1 MNKLLIETCESL
13 RGPCHFIVKY
23 QLKIMDGIEA
33 DNASSI
39 RASSRSRMP
48 NSLQDQ
54 EGVVREKLNSLKR
67 SAGGYVATMSK
78 VCARIDD
85 LLADFANLVQVR
97 NLQATL
103 SDAFRNYRD
112 NVARTKVLL
121 NDSSVEL
128 HEIQGVYEAQEVRK
142 RLYDERIEHFAI
154 EAASYFNKQVS
165 EELPRVD
172 TSSPRGSV
180 KSQSSRISKLSAA
193 SSRLREAK
201 IAAEK
206 AALVEKQTEQKR
218 LRTIAMKVKLL
229 ELEMKQKQFE
239 FQHQLELAKLDAEK
253 EAEEARE
260 RTELADLEFKLA
272 EREFSCLRFEENPP
286 ERHSFNRNID
296 IDGNFTSVSN
306 AGPQVV
312 YPQAVSTQLGSIAQV
327 CSTQPFSPTTCSVSS
342 TRVSTGHVTSSRVS
356 VLPDTSSRGSTL
368 PAPTSRF
375 PGFSATSFQAPTV
388 PVVSSR
394 VSLLPAYSTRLAD
407 FLPMLTC
414 ASLQTS
420 AVPVVSSRVSSLPA
434 YPTRPTDVPPMPTCA
449 SLQASAVPVLSSRV
463 STLPAYP
470 TYVPDFPPMPTP
482 ASVVPAM
489 SASTLPSSYV
499 PESSRASSCVP
510 AMYPGV
516 SLFSSQPPYNA
527 GPIFTHAA
535 QAYGP
540 VHLPCHA
547 TSGHLPPSL
556 QPMGESFLA
565 TIATT
570 IERISADQGLPPL
583 QVLKFDGSPERY
595 PLFRQ
600 RFHQMVEL
608 KALDEQTKMAR
619 LLQFLEG
626 PALRAVQRYEA
637 LPGGLT
643 KALEVLQSRFGQPF
657 KIVRAC
663 VDTLIKGPPIASQD
677 KDGLQRYADMAQ
689 VMYDTLGSM
698 NCLGEMNTD
707 NLEKVILRL
716 PKWLQDKF
724 REHLKKLQRQRR
736 IIPTFKD
743 IVEFLNDRADLANHP
758 FFTTSS
764 EVKSHKR
771 IEDRDKSHLR
781 HLTTLTTSTS
791 REASR
796 LAINKDT
803 KASNC
808 PLCVQYHPLYRC
820 GVFKSKPVEER
831 RALVNRKRIC
841 FNCINSTEHTASSC
855 KLQMRCRVPGC
866 GRSHH
871 TLLHLSGPSRENADH
886 HTNNTEVTVIPTMP
900 TVLPSD
906 QDAPSSTCATA
917 TLAESSEIYLQI
929 MLLKIIANDGRYT
942 TTYGLIDSG
951 SDVTM
956 IDPSLVDQ
964 LGIQGEDGQLLLST
978 VSQRDKQENVVKVDF
993 KIAPVDD
1000 QHSHQ
1005 ITVRNAWAV
1014 RDLTIPLK
1022 HVTARKKME
1031 QWSHLCQVPFP
1042 EVERK
1047 KIGTNIQEAFIPLEV
1062 RKGSPNEPFAIRY
1075 CLGWSILGGSGSV
1088 DGRRQFN
1095 LHHASSEDVSL
1106 NRQLEEFWRIES
1118 HGTVKKA
1125 FGPMSVEDRKALK
1138 IIENTIS
1145 KVDGHYQMGLL
1156 WRQEVPYLPFNRAL
1170 AEGRLQA
1177 LKRRFNRDPGLEEK
1191 YRSVIDDYVTKG
1203 YARQLNEEEASKR
1216 SKITWYLPHH
1226 PVLNVNKPNKVRVVF
1241 DAAAKFD
1248 GTSLNDRL
1256 YHGPDLTNNLVGV
1269 LIRFREEETAFTAEV
1284 EAMFHQVKV
1293 LPEDADALRF
1303 LWWNASSN
1311 LPPNEYQ
1318 MFVHIFGATSSPCC
1332 ANKALRQTADDNK
1345 GRYSPEVIKTV
1356 HRNFYVDG
1364 VLKSAPTTEKVIWLV
1379 DQLTMLLSE
1388 GGFHLTKFTSN
1399 NRQVLKA
1406 LPQEERANPSI
1417 NLDLSQLPISRALGL
1432 HWDAASDT
1440 LQFKVV
1446 PTNKPPTKRGIL
1458 STVSSLFDPLGFLGP
1473 FLLPVKVMLQE
1484 LWRMDVQW
1492 DDPIPEPLL
1501 TQWNGWVESLP
1512 LVANIKIPRCFKS
1525 FSSTR
1530 VITDVQMHYFSDAFN
1545 KGYAA
1550 VGYLRLVDDTGKVH
1564 CAFVMGKTRN
1574 SPLKQ
1579 WSIPRLEL
1587 QSAVVATR
1595 LHLLIRD
1602 ELDIPLQGVTFWTD
1616 SLTTLQFI
1624 TNEKRRFK
1632 PFVANRVNE
1641 IHEAS
1646 TPQQWR
1652 HVPTSLNPADDG
1664 SRGMTLHDLD
1674 PNCRWLSGPSFLL
1687 KPEEHWPV
1695 RRIGNIP
1702 EDDSEV
1708 QVERTVMVIDR
1719 GSSLD
1724 LLLRRYSSWPRLLTL
1739 VAWLLRFVNHV
1750 QNKGT
1755 STERGGI
1762 SLSEI
1767 RCSTKKIVQLV
1778 QRQAFAEEI
1787 DSLVEGRPVKCQ
1799 SKLATLLPVLVEGT
1813 VRVGGRIR
1821 HAPIA
1826 FEAAHPMILPKDH
1839 PVSTL
1844 IVRYYHE
1851 ILGHAGREH
1860 VLSFIRQ
1867 HFWIIQARSLV
1878 RHVLRR
1884 CIDCRKRNEVP
1895 MTQLMA
1901 DLPKERLTPYDRPFT
1916 YTGVDFFGPFYVK
1929 RGRSSEKVYGCLF
1942 TCLTSRAVHIEDVS
1956 SLESDAFIQALRR
1969 FISNRGCPKEIWSDN
1984 GTNFVGADKE
1994 IRNSIRQWNQ
2004 DDLNKQLIKDG
2015 INCSLCPMFQW
2026 KFQPPTASHM
2036 NGVWERL
2043 IRSVRKTMK
2052 AILGNPDALV
2062 GLETLR
2068 TVFAEVVT
2076 ILNSRPLTPSSDDP
2090 SDPEPLTPNHLLL
2103 QQENLALP
2111 PGLFV
2116 REDLYRRKQ
2125 WRRAQFLADCF
2136 WKRRLREYVPALQ
2149 QRQKWA
2155 REKGNLKVNDLVM
2168 LVDENSPRGRWLLG
2182 RVIKIYPG
2190 HDQRVRVGEVK
2201 TKNSTL
2207 VRPISKLVLLE
2218 EEDLFSEISWTV

>member
-1 MNKLLIETCESL
+1 
-13 RGPCHFIVKY
+13 
-23 QLKIMDGIEA
+23 
-33 DNASSI
+33 
-39 RASSRSRMP
+39 
-48 NSLQDQ
+48 
-54 EGVVREKLNSLKR
+54 
-67 SAGGYVATMSK
+67 
-78 VCARIDD
+78 
-85 LLADFANLVQVR
+85 
-97 NLQATL
+97 
-103 SDAFRNYRD
+103 
-112 NVARTKVLL
+112 
-121 NDSSVEL
+121 
-128 HEIQGVYEAQEVRK
+128 
-142 RLYDERIEHFAI
+142 
-154 EAASYFNKQVS
+154 
-165 EELPRVD
+165 
-172 TSSPRGSV
+172 
-180 KSQSSRISKLSAA
+180 
-193 SSRLREAK
+193 
-201 IAAEK
+201 
-206 AALVEKQTEQKR
+206 
-218 LRTIAMKVKLL
+218 
-229 ELEMKQKQFE
+229 MKQKQFE

-253 EAEEARE
+253 DVEEARE
-260 RTELADLEFKLA
+260 RTEMAELECKLA
-272 EREFSCLRFEENPP
+272 EREFSCLLSEENRP
-286 ERHSFNRNID
+286 ERLSVEKDID
-296 IDGNFTSVSN
+296 IDGNFTSATD
-306 AGPQVV
+306 AGPQLVF
-312 YPQAVSTQLGSIAQV
+312 PPAVSTQLASTPRDHANPVLFTSSAMFPILSTSFHAFPPT
-327 CSTQPFSPTTCSVSS
+327 CSASSTQ
-342 TRVSTGHVTSSRVS
+342 VSTCNVTSSRVS
-356 VLPDTSSRGSTL
+356 VLPITFSLGSTL
-368 PAPTSRF
+368 PTYSSRVPEFSTTSMRA
-375 PGFSATSFQAPTV
+375 SAV
-388 PVVSSR
+388 PVASSR
-394 VSLLPAYSTRLAD
+394 VSMLPTYSSQVPE
-407 FLPMLTC
+407 FLTT
-414 ASLQTS
+414 SIRTS
-420 AVPVVSSRVSSLPA
+420 AVPVA
-434 YPTRPTDVPPMPTCA
+434 
-449 SLQASAVPVLSSRV
+449 SSRV
-463 STLPAYP
+463 STLP
-470 TYVPDFPPMPTP
+470 TYSSRVPEFSTTSMR
-482 ASVVPAM
+482 ASAVPVAC
-489 SASTLPSSYV
+489 SRVSTLPTY
-499 PESSRASSCVP
+499 SSRVPDLPPIPTCASGVPVMSFPASSLPSSSLPEFPRATSCVP
-510 AMYPGV
+510 AVYPGV
-516 SLFSSQPPYNA
+516 SLFSSQPYNA
-527 GPIFTHAA
+527 GPTFTHAA
-535 QAYGP
+535 QAYGS
-540 VHLPCHA
+540 VSLPYHA
-547 TSGHLPPSL
+547 TPFCRPGAYISSPYVEGAHVPPSH
-556 QPMGESFLA
+556 QPVSENFLA
-565 TIATT
+565 TVATT
-570 IERISADQGLPPL
+570 IEKISADQGLPPL

-600 RFHQMVEL
+600 RFHQMVES
-608 KALDEQTKMAR
+608 KALDEQTKMTR

-643 KALEVLQSRFGQPF
+643 KALEVLQNRFGQPF

-663 VDTLIKGPPIASQD
+663 VDTLTKGPAIASQD
-677 KDGLQRYADMAQ
+677 KEGLQRYADMAQ
-689 VMYDTLGSM
+689 VMYDTLESM

-724 REHLKKLQRQRR
+724 REHLKTLQRQGR

-743 IVEFLNDRADLANHP
+743 IVKYLNDRADLANHP
-758 FFTTSS
+758 FFTTSYT
-764 EVKSHKR
+764 EVKSYKR
-771 IEDRDKSHLR
+771 NDDRDKPHLR
-781 HLTTLTTSTS
+781 HLTTLTTSTT
-791 REASR
+791 REDSR
-796 LAINKDT
+796 LASNKDT

-808 PLCVQYHPLYRC
+808 PLCTQHHPLYRC

-831 RALVNRKRIC
+831 RALVNSKRIC
-841 FNCINSTEHTASSC
+841 FNCINSTEHLSKSC
-855 KLQMRCRVPGC
+855 KSPMRCKVPGC
-866 GRSHH
+866 GRPHH
-871 TLLHLSGPSRENADH
+871 TLLHLSSPSRGNADH
-886 HTNNTEVTVIPTMP
+886 QTNNIDATVIPIMSTD
-900 TVLPSD
+900 LPSD

-917 TLAESSEIYLQI
+917 TVAESSEIYLQI
-929 MLLKIIANDGRYT
+929 IPLKIIGNDGSLT

-956 IDPSLVDQ
+956 IDPSLVYQ
-964 LGIQGEDGQLLLST
+964 LGIQGEQGQLLLST
-978 VSQRDKQENVVKVDF
+978 VSQRGKQENGVKVDF

-1005 ITVRNAWAV
+1005 ITVQNAWAV

-1022 HVTARKKME
+1022 HVTARKRME
-1031 QWSHLCQVPFP
+1031 QWSHLRQVPFP

-1047 KIGTNIQEAFIPLEV
+1047 KVSILIGTNIQEAFIPLEV
-1062 RKGSPNEPFAIRY
+1062 RKGRPNEPFAIRS
-1075 CLGWSILGGSGSV
+1075 CLGWSILGGSASTGS
-1088 DGRRQFN
+1088 RRQFN

-1118 HGTVKKA
+1118 NGTVKETL
-1125 FGPMSVEDRKALK
+1125 GSMSVEDRKALK

-1156 WRQEVPYLPFNRAL
+1156 WRQEVSYLPFNRTL
-1170 AEGRLQA
+1170 AEARLQA

-1191 YRSVIDDYVTKG
+1191 YRSVIDDYVAKG
-1203 YARQLNEEEASKR
+1203 YARQLSEEEAFKR

-1226 PVLNVNKPNKVRVVF
+1226 PVLNINKPNKVRMVF
-1241 DAAAKFD
+1241 DAATKFD
-1248 GTSLNDRL
+1248 GISLNDRL

-1269 LIRFREEETAFTAEV
+1269 LIRFREEITAFTADI

-1303 LWWNASSN
+1303 LWWDLSSSH
-1311 LPPNEYQ
+1311 PPKEYQ
-1318 MFVHIFGATSSPCC
+1318 MLVHIFGATSSPCC
-1332 ANKALRQTADDNK
+1332 ANKALQQTADDNK
-1345 GRYSPEVIKTV
+1345 ARYSPEVIKTV
-1356 HRNFYVDG
+1356 HRNFYVDD
-1364 VLKSAPTTEKVIWLV
+1364 VLKSAPTTEKAIWLA
-1379 DQLTMLLSE
+1379 DQLTRLLSE

-1399 NRQVLKA
+1399 STLVLKA

-1432 HWDAASDT
+1432 HWDTSLDT

-1458 STVSSLFDPLGFLGP
+1458 SMVSSLYDPLGFLVP
-1473 FLLPVKVMLQE
+1473 FLLPVKVLLQE
-1484 LWRMDVQW
+1484 LWRQDVQW
-1492 DDPIPEPLL
+1492 DDPLPEPLL

-1525 FSSTR
+1525 FSRNR
-1530 VITDVQMHYFSDAFN
+1530 VITDVQMHYFSDASN

-1550 VGYLRLVDDTGKVH
+1550 VGYLRLVDDSGKIH

-1574 SPLKQ
+1574 SPLRQ
-1579 WSIPRLEL
+1579 WSVPRLEL

-1595 LHLLIRD
+1595 LHLLIRE

-1616 SLTTLQFI
+1616 SLTTLQYI

-1664 SRGMTLHDLD
+1664 SRGMKLHNQDS
-1674 PNCRWLSGPSFLL
+1674 NCRWLSGPSFLL
-1687 KPEEHWPV
+1687 KPEEQWPV

-1724 LLLRRYSSWPRLLTL
+1724 QLLRRYSSWPRLLTL

-1755 STERGGI
+1755 STERGRI
-1762 SLSEI
+1762 SLSEM
-1767 RCSTKKIVQLV
+1767 RCSAKKIVQLV
-1778 QRQAFAEEI
+1778 QRQTFAEEI
-1787 DSLVEGRPVKCQ
+1787 DSLTEGRPVKCQ

-1821 HAPIA
+1821 RAPITY
-1826 FEAAHPMILPKDH
+1826 EAAHPMILPKDH
-1839 PVSTL
+1839 PVSIL

-1878 RHVLRR
+1878 RSV
-1884 CIDCRKRNEVP
+1884 K
-1895 MTQLMA
+1895 QLMA
-1901 DLPKERLTPYDRPFT
+1901 DLPKERLTPYERPFT
-1916 YTGVDFFGPFYVK
+1916 YTGVNFFGPFYVK
-1929 RGRSSEKVYGCLF
+1929 RGRGSEKVYGCLF

-1956 SLESDAFIQALRR
+1956 SLGTDAFIQALRR

-1994 IRNSIRQWNQ
+1994 IRDSIRRWDQ
-2004 DDLNKQLIKDG
+2004 DDLNKQLIKDE

-2026 KFQPPTASHM
+2026 KFQPPAASHM

-2043 IRSVRKTMK
+2043 IRSVRKSMK
-2052 AILGNPDALV
+2052 AILGNPNALV

-2103 QQENLALP
+2103 QQKHLALP

-2136 WKRRLREYVPALQ
+2136 WKRWLREYVPTLQ
-2149 QRQKWA
+2149 QRQKWV
-2155 REKGNLKVNDLVM
+2155 REKGNLKVNDLV
-2168 LVDENSPRGRWLLG
+2168 LIVDENSPRGRWLLG
-2182 RVIKIYPG
+2182 RVMKIFPG
-2190 HDQRVRVGEVK
+2190 HDQRVRVAEVK
-2201 TKNSTL
+2201 TKNSTF

-2218 EEDLFSEISWTV
+2218 EED

>member
-1 MNKLLIETCESL
+1 
-13 RGPCHFIVKY
+13 
-23 QLKIMDGIEA
+23 
-33 DNASSI
+33 
-39 RASSRSRMP
+39 
-48 NSLQDQ
+48 
-54 EGVVREKLNSLKR
+54 
-67 SAGGYVATMSK
+67 
-78 VCARIDD
+78 
-85 LLADFANLVQVR
+85 
-97 NLQATL
+97 
-103 SDAFRNYRD
+103 
-112 NVARTKVLL
+112 
-121 NDSSVEL
+121 
-128 HEIQGVYEAQEVRK
+128 
-142 RLYDERIEHFAI
+142 
-154 EAASYFNKQVS
+154 
-165 EELPRVD
+165 
-172 TSSPRGSV
+172 
-180 KSQSSRISKLSAA
+180 
-193 SSRLREAK
+193 
-201 IAAEK
+201 
-206 AALVEKQTEQKR
+206 
-218 LRTIAMKVKLL
+218 MKVKLL

-260 RTELADLEFKLA
+260 RTELADLVFKFT
-272 EREFSCLRFEENPP
+272 EREFSGLQFEENPP
-286 ERHSFNRNID
+286 ERRSFNRNID
-296 IDGNFTSVSN
+296 IDRNFTSVSD

-312 YPQAVSTQLGSIAQV
+312 YPQAVSTKLGSIAQV

-342 TRVSTGHVTSSRVS
+342 TRVSTCHVTSPRVS

-375 PGFSATSFQAPTV
+375 PEFSATSFQAPTV

-394 VSLLPAYSTRLAD
+394 VSSLPAYFTRLTD
-407 FLPMLTC
+407 FPPMPTC
-414 ASLQTS
+414 ASFQAS
-420 AVPVVSSRVSSLPA
+420 PVPVVSSRVSSLPA
-434 YPTRPTDVPPMPTCA
+434 FSTRLTDVPPMPTCA
-449 SLQASAVPVLSSRV
+449 SLQASAVPVVSSRVSSLPAYSTRPTDFPPMPTCASLQASAVPVVSSRV

-540 VHLPCHA
+540 VRLPCHA

-600 RFHQMVEL
+600 RFHQMVES

-663 VDTLIKGPPIASQD
+663 VDTLTKGPPIASQD

-724 REHLKKLQRQRR
+724 REHLKKLQRQGR

-820 GVFKSKPVEER
+820 VVFKSKPVEER

-855 KLQMRCRVPGC
+855 KSQMRCRVPGC

-929 MLLKIIANDGRYT
+929 MPLKIIANDGRYT

-978 VSQRDKQENVVKVDF
+978 VSQRDKQENGVKVDF

-1031 QWSHLCQVPFP
+1031 QWLHLCQVPFP
-1042 EVERK
+1042 EVQRK
-1047 KIGTNIQEAFIPLEV
+1047 KVSILIGTNIQEAFIPLEV
-1062 RKGSPNEPFAIRY
+1062 RKGSPNEPFAIRS

-1118 HGTVKKA
+1118 HGTVKEA

-1156 WRQEVPYLPFNRAL
+1156 WRREVPYLPFNRAL

-1269 LIRFREEETAFTAEV
+1269 LIRFREEETAFTADV
-1284 EAMFHQVKV
+1284 EAMFRQVKV

-1303 LWWNASSN
+1303 LWWDASSN
-1311 LPPNEYQ
+1311 LPPKEYQ
-1318 MFVHIFGATSSPCC
+1318 MLVHIFGATSSPCC

-1356 HRNFYVDG
+1356 HRNFYVDD
-1364 VLKSAPTTEKVIWLV
+1364 VLKSAPTTKKAIWLV
-1379 DQLTMLLSE
+1379 DQLTRLLSE

-1399 NRQVLKA
+1399 SRQVLKA

-1446 PTNKPPTKRGIL
+1446 PSNKPPTKRGIL

-1473 FLLPVKVMLQE
+1473 FLLPVKVILQE

-1530 VITDVQMHYFSDAFN
+1530 VITDVQMHYFSDASN

-1616 SLTTLQFI
+1616 SLTTLQYI

-1664 SRGMTLHDLD
+1664 SRGMKLHDLD

-1687 KPEEHWPV
+1687 KPKEHWPV

-1702 EDDSEV
+1702 DDDSEV

-1767 RCSTKKIVQLV
+1767 RCSSKKIVQLV

-1929 RGRSSEKVYGCLF
+1929 RGRSSEKVYGCFF

-1969 FISNRGCPKEIWSDN
+1969 FISNCGCPKEIWSDN

-2026 KFQPPTASHM
+2026 KFQPPAASHM

-2090 SDPEPLTPNHLLL
+2090 GDPEPLTPNHLLL

-2136 WKRRLREYVPALQ
+2136 WKRWLREYVPALQ
-2149 QRQKWA
+2149 QRQKWV

-2182 RVIKIYPG
+2182 RVMKIFPG

-2218 EEDLFSEISWTV
+2218 EED

>member
-54 EGVVREKLNSLKR
+54 EGVVREKLDSLKR

-103 SDAFRNYRD
+103 SDAFRNYGD
-112 NVARTKVLL
+112 NVARTKALL
-121 NDSSVEL
+121 SDSSVEL

-218 LRTIAMKVKLL
+218 SRTIAMKVKLL

-272 EREFSCLRFEENPP
+272 EREFSGLQFEENPP
-286 ERHSFNRNID
+286 ERRSFNRNID
-296 IDGNFTSVSN
+296 IDRNFTSVSD

-312 YPQAVSTQLGSIAQV
+312 YPQAVSTKLGSIAQV
-327 CSTQPFSPTTCSVSS
+327 CFTQPFSPTTCSVSS
-342 TRVSTGHVTSSRVS
+342 TRVSTCHVTSPRVS

-375 PGFSATSFQAPTV
+375 PEFSATSFQAPTV

-394 VSLLPAYSTRLAD
+394 VSSLPAYFTRLTD
-407 FLPMLTC
+407 FPPMPTC
-414 ASLQTS
+414 ASFQAS
-420 AVPVVSSRVSSLPA
+420 PVPVVSSRVSSLPA
-434 YPTRPTDVPPMPTCA
+434 FSTRLTDVPPMPTCA
-449 SLQASAVPVLSSRV
+449 SLQASAVPVVSSRVSSLPAYSTRPTDFPPMPTCASLQASAVPVVSSRV

-540 VHLPCHA
+540 VRLPCHA

-600 RFHQMVEL
+600 RFHQMVES

-657 KIVRAC
+657 MIVRAC
-663 VDTLIKGPPIASQD
+663 VDTLTKGPPIASQD

-689 VMYDTLGSM
+689 VMYDTLVSM

-724 REHLKKLQRQRR
+724 REHLKKLQRQGR

-764 EVKSHKR
+764 EVKPHKP

-808 PLCVQYHPLYRC
+808 PLCVQHHPLYRC

-855 KLQMRCRVPGC
+855 KSQMRCRVLGC

-929 MLLKIIANDGRYT
+929 MPLKIIANDGRYT

-978 VSQRDKQENVVKVDF
+978 VSQRDKQENGVKVDF

-1031 QWSHLCQVPFP
+1031 QWLHLCQVPFP
-1042 EVERK
+1042 EVQRK
-1047 KIGTNIQEAFIPLEV
+1047 KVSILIGTNIQEAFIPLEV
-1062 RKGSPNEPFAIRY
+1062 RKGSPNEPFAIRS

-1106 NRQLEEFWRIES
+1106 NRQLEEF
-1118 HGTVKKA
+1118 
-1125 FGPMSVEDRKALK
+1125 
-1138 IIENTIS
+1138 
-1145 KVDGHYQMGLL
+1145 
-1156 WRQEVPYLPFNRAL
+1156 
-1170 AEGRLQA
+1170 
-1177 LKRRFNRDPGLEEK
+1177 
-1191 YRSVIDDYVTKG
+1191 
-1203 YARQLNEEEASKR
+1203 
-1216 SKITWYLPHH
+1216 
-1226 PVLNVNKPNKVRVVF
+1226 
-1241 DAAAKFD
+1241 
-1248 GTSLNDRL
+1248 
-1256 YHGPDLTNNLVGV
+1256 
-1269 LIRFREEETAFTAEV
+1269 
-1284 EAMFHQVKV
+1284 
-1293 LPEDADALRF
+1293 
-1303 LWWNASSN
+1303 
-1311 LPPNEYQ
+1311 
-1318 MFVHIFGATSSPCC
+1318 
-1332 ANKALRQTADDNK
+1332 
-1345 GRYSPEVIKTV
+1345 
-1356 HRNFYVDG
+1356 
-1364 VLKSAPTTEKVIWLV
+1364 
-1379 DQLTMLLSE
+1379 
-1388 GGFHLTKFTSN
+1388 
-1399 NRQVLKA
+1399 
-1406 LPQEERANPSI
+1406 
-1417 NLDLSQLPISRALGL
+1417 
-1432 HWDAASDT
+1432 
-1440 LQFKVV
+1440 
-1446 PTNKPPTKRGIL
+1446 
-1458 STVSSLFDPLGFLGP
+1458 
-1473 FLLPVKVMLQE
+1473 
-1484 LWRMDVQW
+1484 
-1492 DDPIPEPLL
+1492 
-1501 TQWNGWVESLP
+1501 
-1512 LVANIKIPRCFKS
+1512 
-1525 FSSTR
+1525 
-1530 VITDVQMHYFSDAFN
+1530 
-1545 KGYAA
+1545 
-1550 VGYLRLVDDTGKVH
+1550 
-1564 CAFVMGKTRN
+1564 
-1574 SPLKQ
+1574 
-1579 WSIPRLEL
+1579 
-1587 QSAVVATR
+1587 
-1595 LHLLIRD
+1595 
-1602 ELDIPLQGVTFWTD
+1602 
-1616 SLTTLQFI
+1616 
-1624 TNEKRRFK
+1624 
-1632 PFVANRVNE
+1632 
-1641 IHEAS
+1641 
-1646 TPQQWR
+1646 
-1652 HVPTSLNPADDG
+1652 
-1664 SRGMTLHDLD
+1664 
-1674 PNCRWLSGPSFLL
+1674 
-1687 KPEEHWPV
+1687 
-1695 RRIGNIP
+1695 
-1702 EDDSEV
+1702 
-1708 QVERTVMVIDR
+1708 
-1719 GSSLD
+1719 
-1724 LLLRRYSSWPRLLTL
+1724 
-1739 VAWLLRFVNHV
+1739 
-1750 QNKGT
+1750 
-1755 STERGGI
+1755 
-1762 SLSEI
+1762 
-1767 RCSTKKIVQLV
+1767 
-1778 QRQAFAEEI
+1778 
-1787 DSLVEGRPVKCQ
+1787 
-1799 SKLATLLPVLVEGT
+1799 
-1813 VRVGGRIR
+1813 
-1821 HAPIA
+1821 
-1826 FEAAHPMILPKDH
+1826 
-1839 PVSTL
+1839 
-1844 IVRYYHE
+1844 
-1851 ILGHAGREH
+1851 
-1860 VLSFIRQ
+1860 
-1867 HFWIIQARSLV
+1867 
-1878 RHVLRR
+1878 
-1884 CIDCRKRNEVP
+1884 
-1895 MTQLMA
+1895 
-1901 DLPKERLTPYDRPFT
+1901 
-1916 YTGVDFFGPFYVK
+1916 
-1929 RGRSSEKVYGCLF
+1929 
-1942 TCLTSRAVHIEDVS
+1942 
-1956 SLESDAFIQALRR
+1956 
-1969 FISNRGCPKEIWSDN
+1969 
-1984 GTNFVGADKE
+1984 
-1994 IRNSIRQWNQ
+1994 
-2004 DDLNKQLIKDG
+2004 
-2015 INCSLCPMFQW
+2015 
-2026 KFQPPTASHM
+2026 
-2036 NGVWERL
+2036 
-2043 IRSVRKTMK
+2043 
-2052 AILGNPDALV
+2052 
-2062 GLETLR
+2062 
-2068 TVFAEVVT
+2068 
-2076 ILNSRPLTPSSDDP
+2076 
-2090 SDPEPLTPNHLLL
+2090 
-2103 QQENLALP
+2103 
-2111 PGLFV
+2111 
-2116 REDLYRRKQ
+2116 
-2125 WRRAQFLADCF
+2125 
-2136 WKRRLREYVPALQ
+2136 
-2149 QRQKWA
+2149 
-2155 REKGNLKVNDLVM
+2155 
-2168 LVDENSPRGRWLLG
+2168 
-2182 RVIKIYPG
+2182 
-2190 HDQRVRVGEVK
+2190 
-2201 TKNSTL
+2201 
-2207 VRPISKLVLLE
+2207 
-2218 EEDLFSEISWTV
+2218 